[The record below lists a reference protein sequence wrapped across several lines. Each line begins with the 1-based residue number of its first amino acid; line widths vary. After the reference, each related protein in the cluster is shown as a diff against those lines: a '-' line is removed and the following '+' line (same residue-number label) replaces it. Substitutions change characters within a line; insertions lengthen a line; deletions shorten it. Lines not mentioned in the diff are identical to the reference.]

1 MIPAATPCKSLKNY
15 ECISHINCF
24 STAQAAI
31 APGFYQSFSGN
42 GVYMLSNGTKIDPGV
57 RTDETQLRLILSS
70 DLARRWQAALNGKY
84 DVRAHGGPLYRPSNS
99 ESAPSS
105 RMRWYLRDSLH
116 EFTACHPALE
126 LPRLR
131 FSPGKRAVC
140 HLNQFDAA

>member
-1 MIPAATPCKSLKNY
+1 MIQAAAPCNSLKNY
-15 ECISHINCF
+15 DCISDISSF

-31 APGFYQSFSGN
+31 APGFYQYFGGN

-57 RTDETQLRLILSS
+57 RTDETRLRLILSS
-70 DLARRWQAALNGKY
+70 CLARRWQAALNGKY
-84 DVRAHGGPLYRPSNS
+84 DVTAHGGPLYRPSNS

-105 RMRWYLRDSLH
+105 RMRWHLHDSLH

-126 LPRLR
+126 PPRLL